1 MRIQVNMTQQNGFF
15 PAYRINQSVYSKMQG
30 ENGMAES
37 VQRDRVMISPQGR
50 KNRMMDMLMRQK
62 ADILERKE
70 SLINSV
76 KKEGSSMEAV
86 KSQLESLDEQL
97 DGIERQLAE
106 AMAKEM
112 EKQTDKMKDN
122 GASRP
127 KTKEEAQNQRLA
139 DITKLSGSLK
149 QAETVDS
156 VKARMD
162 GDARVLKSEIELD
175 RMHQE
180 GMQDVSNKAIARKE
194 AELAKMHES
203 SVKLAASLG
212 EMLGEMTEEA
222 KAVGEADSSKRAE
235 HVSEAEND
243 EKAETA

>member
-1 MRIQVNMTQQNGFF
+1 
-15 PAYRINQSVYSKMQG
+15 
-30 ENGMAES
+30 
-37 VQRDRVMISPQGR
+37 
-50 KNRMMDMLMRQK
+50 
-62 ADILERKE
+62 
-70 SLINSV
+70 
-76 KKEGSSMEAV
+76 MEAV

-127 KTKEEAQNQRLA
+127 KTKEEAQIQRLA

-180 GMQDVSNKAIARKE
+180 GMQDVSNKAIAKKE

-222 KAVGEADSSKRAE
+222 KAAGEADSSKRAE
-235 HVSEAEND
+235 DVSESENY